1 MFDNA
6 VFEKWLDDNAAK
18 AMEKIISGQALK
30 SEETII
36 LVLKGQANHIAH
48 LDEDLKGEMQTLRKD
63 MDKRFEQVDKRFEQ
77 VDKRFEQV
85 DKRFE
90 QLTGRIDNFMK
101 WSLTTMITCSA
112 VIIAVLK
119 FTT

>member
-77 VDKRFEQV
+77 VDKRFEQ
-85 DKRFE
+85 
-90 QLTGRIDNFMK
+90 LTGRIDNFMK

>member
-1 MFDNA
+1 MFNNA
-6 VFEKWLDDNAAK
+6 DFEKWLDDNASK
-18 AMEKIISGQALK
+18 AMEKITSGQVLK

-48 LDEDLKGEMQTLRKD
+48 LDQDLKGEMLTLRKD
-63 MDKRFEQVDKRFEQ
+63 MN
-77 VDKRFEQV
+77 KRFEQV

-90 QLTGRIDNFMK
+90 QLTGRIDSFMK